1 MTDTQFNDM
10 MSMMREILSELRG
23 LRESQHPNPQQ
34 EEVYGIKPEAIYSQ
48 RDVEEMFS
56 RCSKTI
62 RKWRQEYG
70 LVAHQEV
77 PEANGSDL
85 WYLGQDLIDFF
96 RVYAVRLSINHP
108 KKINKT
114 VPKGHL

>member
-1 MTDTQFNDM
+1 MTDTQYNDM
-10 MSMMREILSELRG
+10 MSLMREILSELRG
-23 LRESQHPNPQQ
+23 LRESQLPDPQP
-34 EEVYGIKPEAIYSQ
+34 EEEYGIRPEAIYTQ
-48 RDVEEMFS
+48 HDVEEIFS
-56 RCSKTI
+56 RCSRTI

-70 LVAHQEV
+70 LVAHQEI
-77 PEANGSDL
+77 PGANGSDL

-96 RVYAVRLSINHP
+96 RTYAVRLSINHP

>member
-1 MTDTQFNDM
+1 M
-10 MSMMREILSELRG
+10 
-23 LRESQHPNPQQ
+23 
-34 EEVYGIKPEAIYSQ
+34 YGIKPEAIYSQ

-77 PEANGSDL
+77 PGANGSDL

-96 RVYAVRLSINHP
+96 
-108 KKINKT
+108 
-114 VPKGHL
+114 